1 MTQTA
6 VEVPARAGQEVQI
19 TIAATPIS
27 TRERNIAFGVIVVI
41 AVLDAIVAPFAH
53 VQLPR
58 VDAFIPAVQ
67 SVMCVID
74 LLTAV
79 LLLAQYSI
87 QPMRG
92 VLAVASGYG
101 FSGLFAFIQTL
112 TYPGAYSPT
121 GLIGDI
127 NSAPW
132 IFVFWHTAFPLAL
145 IVYTLSKDE
154 GKEADLSG
162 RSIGVSI
169 VGTIAFVLTAT
180 AALT

>member
-1 MTQTA
+1 VTQTA
-6 VEVPARAGQEVQI
+6 VQAPARAGQEVQI
-19 TIAATPIS
+19 TIAATPLS
-27 TRERNIAFGVIVVI
+27 TRERNIAFGVIAAI

-53 VQLPR
+53 VQLAR

-87 QPMRG
+87 QPTRG
-92 VLAVASGYG
+92 ILAVASAYV
-101 FSGLFAFIQTL
+101 FSGLFAFIQAL
-112 TYPGAYSPT
+112 TYPGAYSST

-132 IFVFWHTAFPLAL
+132 IFVFWHTTFPLAL
-145 IVYTLSKDE
+145 IVYTLSKEE
-154 GKEADLSG
+154 GKGADLSAD
-162 RSIGVSI
+162 RSGS
-169 VGTIAFVLTAT
+169 VLSAPSHSC
-180 AALT
+180 LRQPPR

>member
-6 VEVPARAGQEVQI
+6 VQVPARAGQEVQI

-41 AVLDAIVAPFAH
+41 AVLGAIVAPFAH
-53 VQLPR
+53 VQLAR

-87 QPMRG
+87 QPTRR
-92 VLAVASGYG
+92 SGG
-101 FSGLFAFIQTL
+101 GKRVCIQRAIRLYTD
-112 TYPGAYSPT
+112 AY
-121 GLIGDI
+121 
-127 NSAPW
+127 
-132 IFVFWHTAFPLAL
+132 
-145 IVYTLSKDE
+145 LS
-154 GKEADLSG
+154 
-162 RSIGVSI
+162 RSIFSNR
-169 VGTIAFVLTAT
+169 FHRRYK
-180 AALT
+180 

>member
-145 IVYTLSKDE
+145 KCMRCQKTKVRKLICPADRSGSALS
-154 GKEADLSG
+154 APSHSCL
-162 RSIGVSI
+162 RQPPR
-169 VGTIAFVLTAT
+169 
-180 AALT
+180 